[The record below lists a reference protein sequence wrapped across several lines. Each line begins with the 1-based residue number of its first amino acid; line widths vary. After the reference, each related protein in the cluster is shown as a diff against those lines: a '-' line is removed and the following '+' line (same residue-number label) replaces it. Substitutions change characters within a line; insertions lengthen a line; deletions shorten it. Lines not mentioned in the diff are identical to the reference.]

1 MMKFSYDLY
10 ESEEDKK
17 PFDIEYFFEDVF
29 EFIYNGI
36 VKIFK
41 VIGFILKFILK
52 FILSY
57 FVLDYIICNSFILVC
72 SIWTIIGIIILVNLF
87 KNK

>member
-10 ESEEDKK
+10 EDKEDKK
-17 PFDIEYFFEDVF
+17 PFDIEYFFEDAF

-36 VKIFK
+36 GKIFK
-41 VIGFILKFILK
+41 VIGFILIFILG
-52 FILSY
+52 FRLSC
-57 FVLDYIICNSFILVC
+57 FVLCYIICNSFILVC
-72 SIWTIIGIIILVNLF
+72 SIWTIIGIIVLVNLF

>member
-1 MMKFSYDLY
+1 MIKFSYDLY
-10 ESEEDKK
+10 EDEEDKK

-36 VKIFK
+36 KKIFK
-41 VIGFILKFILK
+41 VIGFILS

-87 KNK
+87 LNK